1 MKITVLSGSPKGKLS
16 NTIQY
21 SKFIAKFNKN
31 IDFEIFDVGER
42 MNLIEKNEKEFDK
55 IIESIKNADI
65 ILWVFPV
72 YHLLVPAQLKRFIE
86 LVYEK
91 EKESVF
97 NGKYASSITTSI
109 HFYDNIAHDY
119 INAVSEDLEMKY
131 IKGFTAGME
140 DLNYKDKQNLLK
152 EYAERIIKIVEDK
165 RNIFK
170 SFKKISEKR
179 KEYRPKNIISKAKKY
194 NYKLL
199 MLTDNTSKEGNLK
212 NMIDTFVKYT
222 ENEIEIINLD
232 ELKINGGCMGCCRC
246 GYSNQCVYN
255 DELNEFFTNEFLNF
269 DGLIIASTMKD
280 RYLTSQIK
288 RFWDRSF
295 MYGHSFTYNNKG
307 IINNKKI
314 LYIISGN
321 LSENSML
328 KNEIEIRSDI
338 NDSYTSDIITDEYFE
353 EKELTEYIEKSSKEF
368 LNAIEKDYKNNENFY
383 SLAAHKIFRDFIYN
397 LRFVFKADHKYY
409 KKTNYYDFPQKKIGL
424 RIVNTLL
431 LQVLKIKF
439 IREEFQNK
447 MKFKMG
453 EKIRNIAEEEVK
465 N

>member
-199 MLTDNTSKEGNLK
+199 MLTDNTS
-212 NMIDTFVKYT
+212 
-222 ENEIEIINLD
+222 
-232 ELKINGGCMGCCRC
+232 
-246 GYSNQCVYN
+246 
-255 DELNEFFTNEFLNF
+255 
-269 DGLIIASTMKD
+269 
-280 RYLTSQIK
+280 
-288 RFWDRSF
+288 
-295 MYGHSFTYNNKG
+295 
-307 IINNKKI
+307 I
-314 LYIISGN
+314 LYII
-321 LSENSML
+321 
-328 KNEIEIRSDI
+328 
-338 NDSYTSDIITDEYFE
+338 
-353 EKELTEYIEKSSKEF
+353 
-368 LNAIEKDYKNNENFY
+368 
-383 SLAAHKIFRDFIYN
+383 
-397 LRFVFKADHKYY
+397 
-409 KKTNYYDFPQKKIGL
+409 
-424 RIVNTLL
+424 
-431 LQVLKIKF
+431 
-439 IREEFQNK
+439 
-447 MKFKMG
+447 
-453 EKIRNIAEEEVK
+453 
-465 N
+465 